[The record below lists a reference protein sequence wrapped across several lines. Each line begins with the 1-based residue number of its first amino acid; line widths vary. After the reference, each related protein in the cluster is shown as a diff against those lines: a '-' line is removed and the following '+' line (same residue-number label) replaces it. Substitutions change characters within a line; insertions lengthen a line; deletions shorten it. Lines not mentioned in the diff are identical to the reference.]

1 MTSRRPTPERLELFS
16 DAVFAV
22 IITTMILELKLPQ
35 EPSFSALLPLWPT
48 ALSHKWR
55 QRCGSPP
62 GIA

>member
-1 MTSRRPTPERLELFS
+1 MTSRRPTPGSGWKLFS

-55 QRCGSPP
+55 CIES
-62 GIA
+62 